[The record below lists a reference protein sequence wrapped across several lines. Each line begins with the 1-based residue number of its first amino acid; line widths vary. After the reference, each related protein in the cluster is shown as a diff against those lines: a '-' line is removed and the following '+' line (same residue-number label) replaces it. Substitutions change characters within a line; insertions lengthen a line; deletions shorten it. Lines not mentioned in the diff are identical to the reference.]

1 MKVISKRKR
10 RKIFF
15 MIVVIAITTV
25 VLIVETYAW
34 FAGLSTVNTSEFSV
48 SVSSAG
54 GLELSLDGE
63 NWKSGNT
70 SLTISQGSVTA
81 TTGLGSHAYSGHTN
95 KWPTNGMTPVSTP
108 GTLDTAVSR
117 LILYEKSSL
126 SASPGGYRIVADRV
140 DNYTV
145 TNNTLVS
152 EAEGYVA
159 FDLFIRNGTGNEYSS
174 ESTESVYMMPNP
186 TASVNGA
193 TNYGAANSLR
203 VGFFV
208 IGSMKA
214 RGADLSYVRG
224 IKCTGNPTAAN
235 VSVKCTGGSR
245 SGTWNIW
252 EPNETSHTSQLVNYY
267 SSICKKRN
275 ADGTYTST
283 PCNALSTT
291 MAATPTY
298 YINDVIT
305 ASDNVDIYDGNV
317 RNNYTVS
324 TTNNKLVALGTFT
337 DAKANSNDANRESLL
352 KIPGNSICKVRVYI
366 WLEGQDVDNYDVV
379 TKNSQ
384 INIGFGLTKDRFGI
398 NTASSTS

>member
-1 MKVISKRKR
+1 MNSISKRKK

-15 MIVVIAITTV
+15 MIIVIAVTAS

-70 SLTISQGSVTA
+70 SLAISQGTVTA
-81 TTGLGSHAYSGHTN
+81 TTGSGAHAYSGHTN

-108 GTLDTAVSR
+108 ATLDTSVSR
-117 LILYEKSSL
+117 LILYEKTSL
-126 SASPGGYRIVADRV
+126 SASPGGYRLVANRV

-145 TNNTLVS
+145 NNNILVS

-159 FDLFIRNGTGNEYSS
+159 FDLFIRNGTGNEYNS
-174 ESTESVYMMPNP
+174 ESTESIYMMPNP

-193 TNYGAANSLR
+193 NNYGAANSLR
-203 VGFFV
+203 VGFFM

-214 RGADLSYVRG
+214 RNANLTNMRG
-224 IKCTGNPTAAN
+224 MKCTSPPSGVTA
-235 VSVKCTGGSR
+235 KCNGSR
-245 SGTWNIW
+245 TTNWNIW
-252 EPNETSHTSQLVNYY
+252 EPNEKSHTSQLVNYY

-317 RNNYTVS
+317 RNNYTGS
-324 TTNNKLVALGTFT
+324 TTNNKLVALGSFT
-337 DAKANSNDANRESLL
+337 DGKANSNAANREQLL